1 MRCDLPRRGYLWNY
15 AELISDCAGSC
26 TGFTVQT
33 FLKPDRKV
41 VVDGGHCSCTCM
53 VIILLYYSKLVI
65 LAKFDLKNYCLF
77 FPKSRGES
85 KVKNSSGAAMMVAS
99 LLQK

>member
-1 MRCDLPRRGYLWNY
+1 MSCDLPRRGYLWNY

-41 VVDGGHCSCTCM
+41 VVDGGHCSCTCHGEYLT
-53 VIILLYYSKLVI
+53 LL
-65 LAKFDLKNYCLF
+65 F
-77 FPKSRGES
+77 
-85 KVKNSSGAAMMVAS
+85 KVGNTYKV
-99 LLQK
+99 